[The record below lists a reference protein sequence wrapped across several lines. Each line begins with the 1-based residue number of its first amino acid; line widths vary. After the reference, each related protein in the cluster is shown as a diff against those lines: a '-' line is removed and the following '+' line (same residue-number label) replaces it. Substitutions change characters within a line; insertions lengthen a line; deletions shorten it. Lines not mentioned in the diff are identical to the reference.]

1 MLRAALDAALSVPD
15 GAPPESPPWL
25 QPENAANLDARTEEF
40 TASR

>member
-1 MLRAALDAALSVPD
+1 MKAAVLLLSIMGAAP
-15 GAPPESPPWL
+15 APESPPWL